1 MEPAATR
8 QLRNFAYFV
17 VVIAGLKAAASLVL
31 PMLFA
36 AVVAMACIPFTKRL
50 SQWGMPHVPAVFA
63 VVGGVMLSMMVV
75 SKIVAD
81 SVPRLTEQ
89 VKSNMHQFDP
99 LAEKVEAVLAFF
111 QFEPVV
117 EGEGAEVPALA
128 ALADGSAD
136 GPADGPVN
144 ELVDEVS
151 DRPPADGSEAPA
163 AAGGRDVD
171 VASLL
176 KKNTGALVGLVSA
189 TANGVLG
196 FVSNLAVILLI
207 VIFILLEVHGFPGK
221 LRRALGDDFA
231 DISSWA
237 KVTDQVYGYLAI
249 KAVMSLITG
258 AGAAVLTWA
267 VGVQSPMLWGLIAFL
282 FNFIPNVGS
291 VIAAVPAVLMAFI
304 GGGVTDAAIVGAGY
318 IAINMIVG
326 NVLEPKVMGERLGLS
341 PMVVILSLVFWS
353 WVWGPVGMLLS
364 LPVTMAV
371 KIALENTEE
380 FRFIGVL
387 LGPAQVARRAG
398 GRRG

>member
-8 QLRNFAYFV
+8 HLRNLAYFV

-50 SQWGMPHVPAVFA
+50 SNMGVPHVAAVFL

-81 SVPRLTEQ
+81 SIPRLTLQ
-89 VKSNMHQFDP
+89 VKANMHQFDP
-99 LAEKVEAVLAFF
+99 LAEKLETVLAFF
-111 QFEPVV
+111 QLEEAV
-117 EGEGAEVPALA
+117 ETEGVEAVTPPTEAEVPVET
-128 ALADGSAD
+128 
-136 GPADGPVN
+136 PAQ
-144 ELVDEVS
+144 
-151 DRPPADGSEAPA
+151 
-163 AAGGRDVD
+163 RDVD
-171 VASLL
+171 VATLL

-207 VIFILLEVHGFPGK
+207 VIFILLEVHGFPSK

-258 AGAAVLTWA
+258 AGAAALTWA

-304 GGGVTDAAIVGAGY
+304 GGGLTDAAIVGVGY
-318 IAINMIVG
+318 VAINTIVG

-371 KIALENTEE
+371 KIALENTDD

-387 LGPAQVARRAG
+387 LGPAQVGRGRRATT
-398 GRRG
+398 